1 MKPKLI
7 PVLENCI
14 ESGIQVGWNRAF
26 KHDDDPPSHVVH
38 KHIYDAIWLE
48 LHEAFD
54 LPEAEQ

>member
-14 ESGIQVGWNRAF
+14 ESGIQLGWSRAH
-26 KHDDDPPSHVVH
+26 KHEDNPPLNVVH
-38 KHIYDAIWLE
+38 QHIYDAIWLE

-54 LPEAEQ
+54 FAEADQ